1 MKKFVSSFLS
11 LFLYIAERLHK
22 PSSRVHQWKD
32 ISAGDMKIF
41 LAHLIAMGLVK
52 KSTIE
57 KFWEHSGIVRTPFF
71 GTYMSRNT
79 FQIILSNLHLADD
92 DQNPCYRRRGHDPL
106 FKVRDFMNMCNR
118 NFRLVYAPKRDLSF
132 DEGCCPF
139 KGRLRFRCYNPN
151 KPAKF
156 HIKLYQ
162 VSEADS
168 GYVLGFD
175 VYTGKGQTGCQRHA
189 PVMDQNCTA
198 TTKVVIGL
206 LSEADLLNRQHHVYM
221 DNYYTS
227 PELFEELYAKDTYA
241 CGTIRKNRKGLPNA
255 VINATLPKKSGEAV
269 FRRNT
274 ITHLLCVKW
283 CDKRNVLMLSSIHDA
298 NMVDTGKV
306 NRETGQIIEKP
317 ECIYEYIKKMGGV
330 DLGDQMMTYYSF
342 LRKSQKWSRKLLI
355 HMINMLLMNAFILN
369 SKFGCRKLSH
379 EDYRDEIV
387 RFLLQDGMRQ
397 YNIPLP
403 PVASKKI
410 TVREAPHD
418 LQKRL
423 HERHFPSNIPCA
435 EGRIR
440 KKPSRPCFACNNLR
454 DIPGIVFPKKSTS
467 YWCDSCRKP
476 LCITPCFELY
486 HTEQNYKDSILNF
499 RLQSLAAPVVM

>member
-1 MKKFVSSFLS
+1 MQYLPTNLYFLFFFV
-11 LFLYIAERLHK
+11 ERQGR
-22 PSSRVHQWKD
+22 PASRIHQWKD
-32 ISAGDMKIF
+32 ICAGDIKIF
-41 LAHLIAMGLVK
+41 LAHLISMGLVK
-52 KSTIE
+52 KSTIP
-57 KFWEHSGIVRTPFF
+57 KYWEHSGVVQTPFF

-79 FQIILSNLHLADD
+79 FQAILSNFHVADD
-92 DQNPCYRRRGHDPL
+92 DQNPCYGTRGHDPL
-106 FKVRDFMNMCNR
+106 FKVRPFLDMCNR
-118 NFRLVYAPKRDLSF
+118 NFRLVYAPERDLSF

-162 VSEADS
+162 VSEAAS

-175 VYTGKGQTGCQRHA
+175 VYSGKGLTNCQVHA
-189 PVMDQNCTA
+189 PVLDQNCTA
-198 TTKVVIGL
+198 TTKVVLGL
-206 LSEADLLNRQHHVYM
+206 LHEADLLNRQHHIYM

-241 CGTIRKNRKGLPNA
+241 CGTVRKNRKGLPQA
-255 VINATLPKKSGEAV
+255 VTGAKLKKNSGEAV

-274 ITHLLCVKW
+274 TNQLLCLKW

-306 NRETGQIIEKP
+306 DRETGHIIEKP

-342 LRKSQKWSRKLLI
+342 LRKSVKWSRKLII
-355 HMINMLLMNAFILN
+355 HMFNMLIMNAFILN
-369 SKFGCRKLSH
+369 SKFGKNKLNH
-379 EDYRDEIV
+379 EDYRDEIL
-387 RFLLQDGMRQ
+387 RYLLQEGMKQ

-403 PVASKKI
+403 PVISKRI
-410 TVREAPHD
+410 TPRDAPHHS
-418 LQKRL
+418 KTRL
-423 HERHFPSNIPCA
+423 TERHFSSNIPCA

-440 KKPSRPCFACNNLR
+440 KKPSRPCFACNKLPEITGVR
-454 DIPGIVFPKKSTS
+454 FTKKSTS
-467 YWCDSCRKP
+467 YWCESCKKP
-476 LCITPCFELY
+476 LCVTPCFAYY
-486 HTEQNYKDSILNF
+486 HTEQNYKEFCLNY
-499 RLQSLAAPVVM
+499 RLQGIAAPVVS